1 MKENL
6 TIAALQ
12 VDILWENILGN
23 QTKVENLFEDL
34 PKGIDLVVL
43 PEMFTSGFTM
53 NPQAVA
59 EEMSG
64 TTVEWMKQSAEKYG
78 FGIMGSFIVKEEGCF
93 FNRMVLAEPG
103 GTVQTY
109 DKRHLF
115 RMGNEHNYYTQG
127 QQRKVFEYS
136 GWRILPQICYDLRFP
151 VWSRNQHDYDLMVYV
166 ASWPEARRDVWS
178 ILLQARA
185 IENQVYLVGVN
196 RVGVD
201 GMGLTYS
208 GDSVILDPKGIAIAS
223 AKRGDEA
230 AVIGSVSLA
239 ELNSFRTRF
248 PVWMDAD
255 DFSIE

>member
-1 MKENL
+1 
-6 TIAALQ
+6 
-12 VDILWENILGN
+12 
-23 QTKVENLFEDL
+23 
-34 PKGIDLVVL
+34 
-43 PEMFTSGFTM
+43 
-53 NPQAVA
+53 
-59 EEMSG
+59 
-64 TTVEWMKQSAEKYG
+64 
-78 FGIMGSFIVKEEGCF
+78 
-93 FNRMVLAEPG
+93 
-103 GTVQTY
+103 
-109 DKRHLF
+109 
-115 RMGNEHNYYTQG
+115 
-127 QQRKVFEYS
+127 
-136 GWRILPQICYDLRFP
+136 
-151 VWSRNQHDYDLMVYV
+151 MVYV